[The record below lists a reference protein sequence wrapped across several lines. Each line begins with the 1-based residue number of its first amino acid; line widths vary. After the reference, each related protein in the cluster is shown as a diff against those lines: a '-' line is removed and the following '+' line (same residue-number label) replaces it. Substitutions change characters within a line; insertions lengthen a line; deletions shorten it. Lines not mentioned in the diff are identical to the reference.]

1 MKQAATFMLV
11 ILLATVAVTNMA
23 HAGTPGDFAP
33 SDCDV
38 DGGDLAALIAN
49 PGLLDIA
56 NFSQHF
62 GKSDACSTFG
72 IKFLGSANGESYP
85 RLAVDDSR
93 NIYVAG
99 PTNGGLDGN
108 AYAGAMDAYV
118 IKCDPY
124 GNKIWTRQIG
134 SSSDDVATAILVDT
148 AGHVYVSGYTSGNL
162 DGNANAGDMD
172 IFLVKYD
179 SAGNRLWT
187 KSYGTSGSD
196 HPGYRMAFDSNGHI
210 YMAGST
216 TGGLN
221 GNINAGGNDVFVMK
235 LDTPGN
241 VLATKQFGTSGN
253 DMGVGI
259 GLDFIGHLYVAGS
272 TDGNLGGNTNAG
284 GMDGFVVK
292 MDSSRNIL
300 WTGLFGT
307 PQPEG
312 VNRMNVDQN
321 GNVYVCGYTSGT
333 FAGNA
338 SSGGNDIFVVKYDSA
353 GNNALTKQMGSAAT
367 DYAQDVALDTA
378 NNIYLT
384 GGTRGGL
391 DGNTNEGLDDF
402 FVIKMN
408 PSGTPLWTRQLGTS
422 ANDLGKSMAMDTNG
436 DVVITGDSSGNLGG
450 AVNPGGAD
458 IFLLKYDSS
467 GILQ

>member
-1 MKQAATFMLV
+1 
-11 ILLATVAVTNMA
+11 
-23 HAGTPGDFAP
+23 
-33 SDCDV
+33 
-38 DGGDLAALIAN
+38 
-49 PGLLDIA
+49 
-56 NFSQHF
+56 
-62 GKSDACSTFG
+62 
-72 IKFLGSANGESYP
+72 
-85 RLAVDDSR
+85 
-93 NIYVAG
+93 
-99 PTNGGLDGN
+99 
-108 AYAGAMDAYV
+108 
-118 IKCDPY
+118 
-124 GNKIWTRQIG
+124 
-134 SSSDDVATAILVDT
+134 
-148 AGHVYVSGYTSGNL
+148 
-162 DGNANAGDMD
+162 
-172 IFLVKYD
+172 
-179 SAGNRLWT
+179 
-187 KSYGTSGSD
+187 
-196 HPGYRMAFDSNGHI
+196 
-210 YMAGST
+210 
-216 TGGLN
+216 
-221 GNINAGGNDVFVMK
+221 
-235 LDTPGN
+235 
-241 VLATKQFGTSGN
+241 
-253 DMGVGI
+253 
-259 GLDFIGHLYVAGS
+259 
-272 TDGNLGGNTNAG
+272 
-284 GMDGFVVK
+284 
-292 MDSSRNIL
+292 
-300 WTGLFGT
+300 
-307 PQPEG
+307 
-312 VNRMNVDQN
+312 MNVDQN